1 MNIFEFAYVAI
12 LILFSLMALR
22 AFRSGSATD
31 YLLCGAQ
38 IIGLLAMLGN
48 YRQIG
53 SYLLLITALAYLAS
67 QVVTGARPISR
78 SLPIAGALVT
88 VLYISADYV

>member
-1 MNIFEFAYVAI
+1 MNIFEFSYMAM
-12 LILFSLMALR
+12 LILFALMALR

-38 IIGLLAMLGN
+38 CLGLLAMLGN

-67 QVVTGARPISR
+67 QLVTGARPMSR
-78 SLPIAGALVT
+78 LLPIAGALAT
-88 VLYISADYV
+88 VLYIAADHV